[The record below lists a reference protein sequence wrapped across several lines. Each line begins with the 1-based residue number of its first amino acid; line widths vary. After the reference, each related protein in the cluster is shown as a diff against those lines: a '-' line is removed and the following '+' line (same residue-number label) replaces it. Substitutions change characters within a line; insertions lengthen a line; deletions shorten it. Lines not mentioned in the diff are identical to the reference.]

1 MFRGEWGVWPISA
14 TAKDQYHSS
23 AWFHAHLKLR
33 LLRVFSRMFFLLR
46 KPSGTVSIETLGSQK
61 PLFAGDR
68 AEGSLMQH
76 ILLC

>member
-14 TAKDQYHSS
+14 TAKDQYPSS
-23 AWFHAHLKLR
+23 AWFHVHLKLR

-46 KPSGTVSIETLGSQK
+46 KPSGIVSIETLGSQK
-61 PLFAGDR
+61 PLVAGDG